1 MNETRYYKVAGH
13 LFSVTVDG
21 CLLDGTA
28 AENLDKNAA
37 DSQVDFFAKYMDNY
51 EPFAEPSECHPGLE
65 PVPDSFRDA
74 GVNVFSLSV
83 LPPAAF
89 DYTEEIR
96 QEDEGQTIIC
106 GHSAAGESVFEF
118 LLRDISTGT
127 LICSSGY
134 REARLLMGSAAQDLR
149 LQKFA
154 LNNSLMVLYALATAS
169 LGTAL
174 FHSAVVSYKGRGYMF
189 LGKSGTGKSTHARL
203 WLRHIEGSELM
214 NDDNPVVRFFDD
226 GPDGAPRA
234 VVYGSPW
241 SGKTP
246 CYRNVQAPVG
256 GIVLLSQAP
265 YNKIVR
271 LKGVQAYAALV
282 TSISGKRWDKS
293 VADGLHATENALAK
307 NVPVWH
313 LECLPDEAAAKLCND
328 SVIPGNDNNVI
339 PGPDP
344 ESRWRLKAAMT
355 RDGALHGDGRMRH
368 DDGQDTMTKDGHAH

>member
-1 MNETRYYKVAGH
+1 MNECRFYKVADH
-13 LFSVTVDG
+13 EFSVIVDG
-21 CLLDGTA
+21 SVAG
-28 AENLDKNAA
+28 NA
-37 DSQVDFFAKYMDNY
+37 DFFARCMDNY
-51 EPFAEPSECHPGLE
+51 APFVIPSLT
-65 PVPDSFRDA
+65 R
-74 GVNVFSLSV
+74 NQIFSLSV
-83 LPPAAF
+83 LPFAAF

-118 LLRDISTGT
+118 LLRDVSTGT
-127 LICSSGY
+127 LICSKDY
-134 REARLLMGSAAQDLR
+134 REARLLMGGAAQDLR

-154 LNNSLMVLYALATAS
+154 LNNSLMVLYALATAG

-203 WLRHIEGSELM
+203 WLKYMVGSELM
-214 NDDNPVVRFFDD
+214 NDDNPVVRFFDH
-226 GPDGAPRA
+226 GPDESRA

-313 LECLPDEAAAKLCND
+313 LECLPDEAAAKLCNENV
-328 SVIPGNDNNVI
+328 SGPCHSEPVILEGRS
-339 PGPDP
+339 PDRISE
-344 ESRWRLKAAMT
+344 ESSAFL
-355 RDGALHGDGRMRH
+355 DPSC
-368 DDGQDTMTKDGHAH
+368 

>member
-1 MNETRYYKVAGH
+1 MRECRFYKVAEH
-13 LFSVTVDG
+13 VFSVTVDG
-21 CLLDGTA
+21 SVFGADGVA
-28 AENLDKNAA
+28 
-37 DSQVDFFAKYMDNY
+37 DFFAQCMDNY
-51 EPFAEPSECHPGLE
+51 EPFVIPGSTDGVIPGQPRNLAFAIVVQPSAPL
-65 PVPDSFRDA
+65 
-74 GVNVFSLSV
+74 
-83 LPPAAF
+83 

-106 GHSAAGESVFEF
+106 GHTLAGESVFEF
-118 LLRDISTGT
+118 LLRDVSTGT
-127 LICSSGY
+127 LVCSKDY
-134 REARLLMGSAAQDLR
+134 REARLLMGNGLTDLR

-154 LNNSLMVLYALATAS
+154 LNNSLMVLYALATAG

-203 WLRHIEGSELM
+203 WLEYVAGTELV
-214 NDDNPVVRFFDD
+214 NDDNPVVRFYDD
-226 GPDGAPRA
+226 VDGKPGA

-271 LKGVQAYAALV
+271 LRGVEAYAALV
-282 TSISGKRWDKS
+282 TSISGKRWDRS
-293 VADGLHATENALAK
+293 LADGLHATENALAK

-313 LECLPDEAAAKLCND
+313 LECLPDEAAAKLCNENVSAQD
-328 SVIPGNDNNVI
+328 VIPGNDNSVIPGNDNSVI
-339 PGPDP
+339 PGNDP

-355 RDGALHGDGRMRH
+355 RDGALHDDGRARH
-368 DDGQDTMTKDGHAH
+368 DEGQDAMTKDGHAH